1 MNKAILIGRLTRD
14 PELRYT
20 NSNRA
25 VCQFSVAIDRPFTNQ
40 ATGQR
45 EADFINVVVWDKQAE
60 NVGKYLAKGRLV
72 AVEGRIQT
80 RNYDNNEGRKVYVTE
95 VVATNVQFLESRNA
109 VQNNGGNNFNSMPEP
124 PMQNSEPTPYDFADN
139 NTSLNSSPVTQSRP
153 TMNIEEEKD
162 PFASFG
168 ETVEIS
174 DNDLPF

>member
-20 NSNRA
+20 SSNRA
-25 VCQFSVAIDRPFTNQ
+25 VCQFTIAIDRPFTNQ
-40 ATGQR
+40 ASGQR
-45 EADFINVVVWDKQAE
+45 EADFINVVAWDKTGE
-60 NVGKYLAKGRLV
+60 NVGKYMAKGRLI

-95 VVATNVQFLESRNA
+95 VIANNVQFLESRNA
-109 VQNNGGNNFNSMPEP
+109 ASNNNGFDSMPEP
-124 PMQNSEPTPYDFADN
+124 PQEKTPYDFGEEN
-139 NTSLNSSPVTQSRP
+139 PNIESKTTP
-153 TMNIEEEKD
+153 TMNVEDEKD

-168 ETVEIS
+168 EQVEIS

>member
-20 NSNRA
+20 GSNRA
-25 VCQFSVAIDRPFTNQ
+25 VCQFTIAIDRPFTNQ
-40 ATGQR
+40 STGQR

-60 NVGKYLAKGRLV
+60 NVGKYITKGRLI

-95 VVATNVQFLESRNA
+95 VVATNIQFLESKNA
-109 VQNNGGNNFNSMPEP
+109 TQTGGGNSFSSMPEP
-124 PMQNSEPTPYDFADN
+124 PMQSEPTPYDFADN
-139 NTSLNSSPVTQSRP
+139 STSSNKS
-153 TMNIEEEKD
+153 TMNIDDEKD

-168 ETVEIS
+168 EQVEIS

>member
-20 NSNRA
+20 SSNRA
-25 VCQFSVAIDRPFTNQ
+25 VCQFTVAIDRPFTNQ
-40 ATGQR
+40 TSGQR
-45 EADFINVVVWDKQAE
+45 EADFINVVAWDKTGE
-60 NVGKYLAKGRLV
+60 NVGKYMTKGRLI

-95 VVATNVQFLESRNA
+95 VIASNVQFLESRNA
-109 VQNNGGNNFNSMPEP
+109 TSNSNGFDSMPEP
-124 PMQNSEPTPYDFADN
+124 PQERTPYDFAD
-139 NTSLNSSPVTQSRP
+139 SNSNESASGNQAP
-153 TMNIEEEKD
+153 TMNVEDEKD

-168 ETVEIS
+168 EQIEIS

>member
-20 NSNRA
+20 SSNRA
-25 VCQFSVAIDRPFTNQ
+25 VCQFTVAIDRPFTNQ
-40 ATGQR
+40 ATGNR
-45 EADFINVVVWDKQAE
+45 EADFINVVAWDKTGE
-60 NVGKYLAKGRLV
+60 NVGKYMTKGRLI

-95 VVATNVQFLESRNA
+95 VVASNVQFLESRNA
-109 VQNNGGNNFNSMPEP
+109 AQSNGGNGFNSMPEP
-124 PMQNSEPTPYDFADN
+124 PMEKTPYDFADE
-139 NTSLNSSPVTQSRP
+139 TPSSNSSSAP
-153 TMNIEEEKD
+153 TMNIDDEKD

-168 ETVEIS
+168 EQVEIS

>member
-20 NSNRA
+20 SSNRA
-25 VCQFSVAIDRPFTNQ
+25 VCQFTVAIDRPFTNQ
-40 ATGQR
+40 ASGQR
-45 EADFINVVVWDKQAE
+45 EADFINVVVWDKTAE
-60 NVGKYLAKGRLV
+60 NVGKYMSKGRLI

-109 VQNNGGNNFNSMPEP
+109 ASNGNNFNSMPEP
-124 PMQNSEPTPYDFADN
+124 PLERTPYDFAGETPN
-139 NTSLNSSPVTQSRP
+139 TTTSGQPQNTS
-153 TMNIEEEKD
+153 MNIEEEKD
-162 PFASFG
+162 PFAAFG
-168 ETVEIS
+168 EEVEIS

>member
-20 NSNRA
+20 SSNRA
-25 VCQFSVAIDRPFTNQ
+25 VCQFTIAIDRPFTNQ
-40 ATGQR
+40 STGQR

-60 NVGKYLAKGRLV
+60 NVGKYITKGRLI

-95 VVATNVQFLESRNA
+95 VVATNIQFLESKNA
-109 VQNNGGNNFNSMPEP
+109 TQTGGGNNFSSMPEP
-124 PMQNSEPTPYDFADN
+124 PMQSEPTPYDFVDN
-139 NTSLNSSPVTQSRP
+139 STSSNKT
-153 TMNIEEEKD
+153 TMNIDDEKD

-168 ETVEIS
+168 EQVEIS